1 MDAGVPP
8 SAARVPMTPE
18 QVAAS
23 YDLADPGSAAG
34 PGRRARAARGRKA
47 AARKQPSR

>member
-23 YDLADPGSAAG
+23 YDLADSGVLERTAGRVRPG
-34 PGRRARAARGRKA
+34 RGRKVS
-47 AARKQPSR
+47 RKQPSR